1 MDYHKIGA
9 FIANLRKEKNLTQK
23 DLADILH
30 VTDRAISKWERG
42 KGCPDISLLDDLSKT
57 LDVSIL
63 EILRGE
69 RIDKKKQ
76 VENDELIYSMNYAEM
91 NFKEKLKNIVDI
103 LSIAIV
109 SFIALLLLFY
119 NFRVYILLKQPYY
132 HNIIFV
138 GSDNLFKNVEYSI
151 DIIKNTQGKYSDD
164 EYQTLLSYIDSIK
177 NIENDKELYYKSYY
191 TFQDMKYVISGDY
204 VKELSTLDILSIN
217 NLHVYKILDS
227 YNENVNIIYDY
238 YGNIEELERFVH
250 NFYKY
255 NFVYLENDK
264 YQYYNR
270 ANYIKELVY
279 YKYDTYY
286 KILSLI
292 IDGGDLLA

>member
-109 SFIALLLLFY
+109 SFIILLLLFY
-119 NFRVYILLKQPYY
+119 NFRIYVISKQPYY
-132 HNIIFV
+132 HNILF
-138 GSDNLFKNVEYSI
+138 SDGENLFQNVEHSI
-151 DIIKNTQGKYSDD
+151 DVIKRNQGKYSDG
-164 EYQTLLSYIDSIK
+164 EYQTILSYIDSIK
-177 NIENDKELYYKSYY
+177 NVESDKELYYKKYY
-191 TFQDMKYVISGDY
+191 TFEDMKYVISDNY
-204 VKELSTLDILSIN
+204 VSELRILDIASIN
-217 NLHVYKILDS
+217 NLHVYKIIDK
-227 YNENVNIIYDY
+227 YNENVNIYYDY
-238 YGNIEELERFVH
+238 YDDIDELEKFVH

-255 NFVYLENDK
+255 NFVYEIYDK
-264 YQYYNR
+264 YQGYHK
-270 ANYIKELVY
+270 ANYIREIIY
-279 YKYDTYY
+279 YKYNTYY
-286 KILSLI
+286 RILSFI